1 MGHMDPTFNLEKNKQ
16 TKQNKRYKNQKE
28 FFTGRDDERQSG
40 FLFLVLNIISSIPE
54 FLTVG
59 FRRVKHE
66 KCSTQRG
73 IRVRTK
79 NTGFH
84 REFR

>member
-1 MGHMDPTFNLEKNKQ
+1 MGLTFNFNKKK
-16 TKQNKRYKNQKE
+16 TNKKKIITLHMEARTEVSE
-28 FFTGRDDERQSG
+28 FIF
-40 FLFLVLNIISSIPE
+40 FLLLNLLSSIHGVP
-54 FLTVG
+54 TVG

-73 IRVRTK
+73 LCVGTK

>member
-1 MGHMDPTFNLEKNKQ
+1 MGHVGPTFNFNNK
-16 TKQNKRYKNQKE
+16 TKEQKLLKSVHGQRGSNE
-28 FFTGRDDERQSG
+28 GERFFNFS
-40 FLFLVLNIISSIPE
+40 LSNILSSIHGVS
-54 FLTVG
+54 TAG

-73 IRVRTK
+73 LCVGTK

-84 REFR
+84 